1 MSSDTYSRISHLSG
15 PLYRIGAGFCG
26 SVWADTG
33 GGSVAIKREDGGPGR
48 SLHNDS
54 EIHQRLIAAYQRC
67 RVPCLFA
74 IPTWHCYVP
83 AADATKIVH
92 RFPSGYSSCNILLS
106 ERIPPLP
113 ADVRDLL
120 IAKYCPPE
128 LAPNITADPR
138 NHDCLIRPYLGR
150 RRRGFKNSTFRT
162 FSLRNYPLHLD
173 QIEDLKLDLLEYAR
187 RMAQALAFM
196 HWSAGI
202 DANDV
207 EFVLAPPPPPTI
219 PIFSSPSIP
228 GNPLTT
234 ISSTVLSD
242 HCLWILDFDC
252 CRPMTMDET
261 GLKQAARAFW
271 RNDPFYP
278 RPPGKDDK
286 QQRDVELWSHFK
298 HAFLDASAEIIGSDD
313 EERRHLPGLL
323 LELIEAKAL

>member
-1 MSSDTYSRISHLSG
+1 MSSETYSRISHLSG

-26 SVWADTG
+26 SVWADSG
-33 GGSVAIKREDGGPGR
+33 GGRVAIKREDGGPGR

-54 EIHQRLIAAYQRC
+54 EIHQRLIAAYQCC

-74 IPTWHCYVP
+74 IPTWHGYVP
-83 AADATKIVH
+83 AADAGEI
-92 RFPSGYSSCNILLS
+92 
-106 ERIPPLP
+106 
-113 ADVRDLL
+113 
-120 IAKYCPPE
+120 YCPPE
-128 LAPNITADPR
+128 LAPSITADPK
-138 NHDCLIRPYLGR
+138 NHNCLIRPYLGR

-173 QIEDLKLDLLEYAR
+173 QIDDLKLDLLEYAQ

-196 HWSAGI
+196 HWSGGI

-207 EFVLAPPPPPTI
+207 EFVLATPPPITPENPPL
-219 PIFSSPSIP
+219 P
-228 GNPLTT
+228 GNPPTV
-234 ISSTVLSD
+234 ISSPILGD

-252 CRPMTMDET
+252 CRQMTMDEA
-261 GLKQAARAFW
+261 GMKQAARAFW

-278 RPPGKDDK
+278 RPPGRDDE
-286 QQRDVELWSHFK
+286 QRDGVGLWSHFK
-298 HAFLDASAEIIGSDD
+298 RAFLDASAEVIGPDD

>member
-1 MSSDTYSRISHLSG
+1 MSSDTYARISHLPGS
-15 PLYRIGAGFCG
+15 LYRIGAGFCG
-26 SVWADTG
+26 SVWADAG

-83 AADATKIVH
+83 AADATEIVH
-92 RFPSGYSSCNILLS
+92 RFPSGYTFCNILLT

-120 IAKYCPPE
+120 VARYCPPE
-128 LAPNITADPR
+128 LAPSITTDPK

-173 QIEDLKLDLLEYAR
+173 QVEDLKLDLPEYAR
-187 RMAQALAFM
+187 CMAQALAFM

-207 EFVLAPPPPPTI
+207 EFVLAPPPPPPRTPRNPSLPENPPPTI
-219 PIFSSPSIP
+219 PSPIL
-228 GNPLTT
+228 G
-234 ISSTVLSD
+234 D

-252 CRPMTMDET
+252 CRPMAMDDA

-278 RPPGKDDK
+278 RPPGKDSE
-286 QQRDVELWSHFK
+286 QRDVELWAHFK
-298 HAFLDASAEIIGSDD
+298 RAFLDASAKIIGADD
-313 EERRHLPGLL
+313 KDRRHLPRSL
-323 LELIEAKAL
+323 LELIEAIPL